1 MADYLVNMHE
11 YDTCDLR
18 EFSIY
23 MADTILVSQ
32 NAPNLTKH
40 SANGAIR
47 TPLKLLDD
55 IYHGMEQQIETEN
68 AVREVKGEE
77 IEAAAAVLKVKL
89 YEIKMARMSD

>member
-1 MADYLVNMHE
+1 MADYLINMHE

-23 MADTILVSQ
+23 MADTNLASK

-68 AVREVKGEE
+68 AVWEVKEE
-77 IEAAAAVLKVKL
+77 FEAAAAVLEVKL